1 MKSINALFVLLVSLT
16 LALGGC
22 ATSKPSSS
30 KSSTRGE
37 QTTRTERAA
46 RTPSRTEKAE
56 AKESSQVSRD
66 TQRAFDLAL
75 EDLRAERYPD
85 AEAALVNLTV
95 AEPGLAGPHA
105 NLGLVYLRTDRAEE
119 AEKALR
125 RAVEINP
132 SSPALYNYL
141 GMAQRQAGRFEDARQ
156 SYLKALELN
165 ADFGPAHA
173 NLGILLDLYLQDPAG
188 ALEHYEHYQ
197 ALAGGNDKEV
207 AMWIADLRKRT
218 PGASA
223 PSTQAGAER
232 KEVSQ

>member
-1 MKSINALFVLLVSLT
+1 MKSINTVLILLVSLT

-22 ATSKPSSS
+22 AISKPSSS
-30 KSSTRGE
+30 KDGARSEQSTRTE
-37 QTTRTERAA
+37 RVARAPTRTERAQP
-46 RTPSRTEKAE
+46 RER
-56 AKESSQVSRD
+56 AKVSGD
-66 TQRAFDLAL
+66 AQRAFDLAL
-75 EDLRAERYPD
+75 DDLRAGRFSQ
-85 AEAALVNLTV
+85 AEEALVNLTV
-95 AEPGLAGPHA
+95 SEPNLAGPHA
-105 NLGLVYLRTDRAEE
+105 NLGIVYLRTERAEE

-125 RAVEINP
+125 RATEIN
-132 SSPALYNYL
+132 SNSPALYNYL
-141 GMAQRQAGRFEDARQ
+141 GMAQRQAGHFEDARQ
-156 SYLKALELN
+156 SYLKALELDP
-165 ADFGPAHA
+165 DFGPAHA
-173 NLGILLDLYLQDPAG
+173 NLGILLDLYLHDLAG